1 MAFLFL
7 LFRLF
12 CHLQDCVFIFKL
24 DLNLNLNLTDNILL
38 MANNSS
44 EVIPAE
50 DLEPRSEGVQ
60 DAEMQIVRRTPNG
73 HLSDTHSEREQDA
86 EMPTVPR
93 SLDGHLELPEHPS
106 GDQSTEH
113 ARLLANTPML
123 GFNWNRRET
132 PNRNGD
138 PSNRSRG
145 SSRPTNRPG
154 FGGRETRK
162 GWAEGFR
169 GNGNS
174 NRHRNFSRPGG
185 RGFRGRGFRGY
196 RGASFRAGNA
206 RGLPRGIMFGENQMT
221 LYF

>member
-24 DLNLNLNLTDNILL
+24 DLNLNLNLNLNLTDNILL

-60 DAEMQIVRRTPNG
+60 DAEMQIVRRTP
-73 HLSDTHSEREQDA
+73 
-86 EMPTVPR
+86 
-93 SLDGHLELPEHPS
+93 DGHLELPEHPS

-123 GFNWNRRET
+123 GFNWNHRET
-132 PNRNGD
+132 PNRNDD

-154 FGGRETRK
+154 FGGRETRN